1 MKFEMSEADIDRLLR
16 AVFDG
21 DIDSSSKL
29 PEWYYDRLSNYLEHG
44 LFKGFGDNIDD
55 LEIGTTR
62 SALLQDLRENVYMFS
77 AAKTYQQVRDYET
90 TLKDLSSKMAESA
103 SYRDFKNSVMA
114 TYDNYNTNWLASEY
128 NTAVGQ
134 AQQASQ
140 WDEIQNTKATFPYL
154 KYSAVMDPNTSEIC
168 APLDGMTLPV
178 DDKMWDKYTPLN
190 HFNCRCILVQI
201 DKYDDVKLTSDAE
214 KKKLAQQVGDQM
226 QDVFKMNPGKDGYV
240 FKPDHPYF
248 EVAPKD
254 RAFAKKNFDL
264 PLPADKEYLNID
276 AVHKTEEF
284 GVPSSE
290 TRYETKKIMQL
301 AGIPA
306 DIKGKVEIF
315 ENSRDIDYGG
325 AGVTRVHFK
334 GEKVEMTRYINHNDK
349 SINNE
354 YFVIN
359 EGSKYKG
366 KGAEIFKRQVDNATR
381 EGYKEITTQAAG
393 SAGNTKYNGY
403 YTWARL
409 GYQPTRS
416 AQAAG
421 EIDEIVEEFN
431 RQEQTNLRNFKELL
445 GTKSGQTF
453 WKQEGFAFDGVFD
466 LKPGSYSQTTLQNYI
481 DEKGKK

>member
-29 PEWYYDRLSNYLEHG
+29 PEWYYDRLSSYLEHG

-77 AAKTYQQVRDYET
+77 GAKTYQQVRDYES
-90 TLKDLSSKMAESA
+90 TLRDLSSKMADA
-103 SYRDFKNSVMA
+103 ATYRDFKNSVMA

-201 DKYDDVKLTSDAE
+201 DKYDDVKLTTDAE

-226 QDVFKMNPGKDGYV
+226 QDVFKMNPGKDGYI

-254 RAFAKKNFDL
+254 RKFARENFGL
-264 PLPADKEYLNID
+264 PLPKDKEYENVEISYQNDHDPSVSPPNAKELMRI
-276 AVHKTEEF
+276 A
-284 GVPSSE
+284 GVPH
-290 TRYETKKIMQL
+290 
-301 AGIPA
+301 
-306 DIKGKVEIF
+306 DIKGKA
-315 ENSRDIDYGG
+315 DIEYYKSN
-325 AGVTRVHFK
+325 AEVRFK
-334 GEKVEMTRYINHNDK
+334 GEGVIMTRVIRYEEKTID
-349 SINNE
+349 NE
-354 YFVIN
+354 YFRIAQD
-359 EGSKYKG
+359 SAYKG
-366 KGAEIFKRQVDNATR
+366 KGAQIFKSQVDHATR
-381 EGYKEITTQAAG
+381 AGYKEIKTAAAG
-393 SAGNTKYNGY
+393 SAKESKTFNGY

-409 GYQPTRS
+409 GYVPTKDKQYGKS
-416 AQAAG
+416 ISEAIG
-421 EIDEIVEEFN
+421 NFNDEHGTNAKIFEE
-431 RQEQTNLRNFKELL
+431 LM
-445 GTKSGQTF
+445 GTKTGQEF
-453 WKQEGFAFDGVFD
+453 WKNKGFPFNGKFD
-466 LKPGSYSQTTLQNYI
+466 LQKNSYSQTTLQNYI
-481 DEKGKK
+481 DGKGKK